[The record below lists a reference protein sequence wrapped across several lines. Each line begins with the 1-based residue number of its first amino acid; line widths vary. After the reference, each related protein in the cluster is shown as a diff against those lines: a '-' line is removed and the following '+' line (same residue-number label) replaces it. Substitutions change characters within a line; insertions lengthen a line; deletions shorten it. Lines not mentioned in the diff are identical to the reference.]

1 MANDRYLRNKKGTA
15 RTSVLKALVD
25 RTAELG
31 QLQFEVVAVCS
42 QLPPIGSGFILIASV
57 YVTIQCIC
65 KAFELETFPE
75 KKLLVPCALTLNV
88 LKVSP
93 DLGNRL
99 CKRKLML

>member
-1 MANDRYLRNKKGTA
+1 VRNKKGTA

-31 QLQFEVVAVCS
+31 QLQLEVVAVCS
-42 QLPPIGSGFILIASV
+42 WLISIASGLV
-57 YVTIQCIC
+57 LTTSIYIHLRHTMQCIC

-93 DLGNRL
+93 DLGN
-99 CKRKLML
+99 KP

>member
-1 MANDRYLRNKKGTA
+1 MADDRYVRNKKRYRPNVSAQGFDRPDCGAGAVAARSCGRMFTTA
-15 RTSVLKALVD
+15 SNRV
-25 RTAELG
+25 R
-31 QLQFEVVAVCS
+31 
-42 QLPPIGSGFILIASV
+42 ILLITSV

-93 DLGNRL
+93 DLGN
-99 CKRKLML
+99 KP